1 MDSADGS
8 DQRGIEDER
17 GILFPVNVFEDHI
30 SVNESDKEETTNN
43 VSDEVAENRS
53 RSLEEIETGTSVA
66 SGAGNSEVPI
76 EAERENSPRIHEHT
90 PDQEV
95 QFKEN
100 LDLDDVTETETSNEA
115 LVAYGVI
122 YAQTGAENEENFGMN
137 IKVAETTD
145 NDTVKGSNPTTP
157 LVVRK
162 ENEEN
167 HEIVN
172 TEESEM
178 LVPIPES
185 ESTADLRIF
194 KSDAKNEI
202 PEYNIELNVMADKE
216 DKKGGGEISRENI
229 PPSETENIVS
239 VAVMDDFDIERISL
253 SVTEEGV
260 NEEIERKEEKV
271 LEMNIQIEE
280 AKINQRDAEG
290 ERELITLSD
299 QENSPEIDDLL
310 ETPIQLEEFCSV
322 QQGGACRTSDLLDTS
337 ETESIKKADSISSHI
352 ATVGE
357 ALAPTDEEDDT
368 AANLEERLPT
378 TNPADLSLPFVPNE
392 FEEAI
397 EFIDS
402 ETHELQKGPLIGD
415 EQPTETLTGFVG
427 DASLASSSK
436 TRISDEDSL
445 AHEEEEAIPGVPCQP
460 SQHLK
465 TSTAHLGDCSND
477 NIFGSSSDAA
487 KSSGRTRIK
496 KPEWMRRSF
505 ARSGS
510 VRRLF
515 GRMRSKRF
523 DHDQLPVT
531 PTAEEEPPR
540 RPFRQMIVDFLLLL
554 FESSGNEERW
564 RAVFDQ
570 IFGEIKNNHPA
581 DEWTLRVVD
590 HLTSPTNG
598 VEGFNPET
606 EPLMEVQELINLE
619 VGVTLEQTQT
629 QDIPSEPNEVN
640 HELSSAHQDNGEKD
654 ILYGQI
660 ESAATVALL
669 SATHLVDV
677 DNAEKCLD
685 ISQQEKAADPLDM
698 ERDQPVEQDICLL
711 LGQEDKHFDTT
722 EIQENQVHALDAVQ
736 LHSPAPGDAAKQGS
750 QGESNESLDEAAEK
764 QEKVETGSANGL
776 EAQNSEVRVTP
787 ERENEPSTVPI
798 HNTQENI
805 EATAL
810 NETMQ
815 QDPIQIQEIPPDQQ
829 QEIDDALA
837 VFDGIGTESAIEARV
852 TEARIIDTQAEPEVK
867 NAQDDESA
875 DKQVDSENENKP
887 VTAIENGCENTETLD
902 SNEAVEH
909 EPVQI
914 QEILPVQREKVAESE
929 AFDIQTETKD
939 GVLAINTKVEETIQ
953 EKAAETENIVQANV
967 LNGVEIETSI
977 AEPVTETNVVNVH
990 NEAIEGLL
998 ENGVV
1003 ETINKK
1009 EESVLEMGQQNEA
1022 NLLKKA
1028 EEPIETHFDS
1038 NELQQVIQANGE
1050 PLAETTTDLVNDAS
1064 LVFNDEKL
1072 VAEENP
1078 PRQIEELEVVP
1089 VQVPPPR
1096 PPQRLGAS
1104 SPQLAVASNDNS
1116 QLNGS
1121 SSEVKKSPGKS
1132 QENEGS
1138 RKPEWMRRPLV
1149 RKGSVGRLFGRMKVT
1164 MQSKRFHPDRLP
1176 VVPPPQPEP
1185 PKRPPRRKTLA
1196 NLDLSRE
1203 PEATSKDDSVFHSP
1217 PPATPKSA
1225 PVSEFENK
1233 SATLRSTTLD
1243 RKKKNSIGRFL
1254 GRVLSTKHLNATEG
1268 TAAEESPLIQQ
1279 EPQNPVAQDPV
1290 PEPLPT
1296 TPPPA
1301 TTPAPSEKS
1310 KKGAVTTVNEAVNDM
1325 GTFIRRILRPKTPTT
1340 DEAKEKPSPQR
1351 PPPPSRHQTPTPNE
1365 QERSPITKVGLQFDC
1380 QTSIKFHDEWYHVMN
1395 GKSARAIAKCEIVVN
1410 QDGNGISQGEVIVRL
1425 YEQPSQHCIS
1435 NVLETSDEW
1444 DAEGIAKVL
1453 NDLRDVVYSKFYPE
1467 SA

>member
-1 MDSADGS
+1 M
-8 DQRGIEDER
+8 
-17 GILFPVNVFEDHI
+17 
-30 SVNESDKEETTNN
+30 
-43 VSDEVAENRS
+43 
-53 RSLEEIETGTSVA
+53 
-66 SGAGNSEVPI
+66 
-76 EAERENSPRIHEHT
+76 NSPG
-90 PDQEV
+90 Q
-95 QFKEN
+95 
-100 LDLDDVTETETSNEA
+100 S
-115 LVAYGVI
+115 
-122 YAQTGAENEENFGMN
+122 
-137 IKVAETTD
+137 
-145 NDTVKGSNPTTP
+145 
-157 LVVRK
+157 
-162 ENEEN
+162 
-167 HEIVN
+167 
-172 TEESEM
+172 
-178 LVPIPES
+178 
-185 ESTADLRIF
+185 
-194 KSDAKNEI
+194 
-202 PEYNIELNVMADKE
+202 
-216 DKKGGGEISRENI
+216 
-229 PPSETENIVS
+229 
-239 VAVMDDFDIERISL
+239 
-253 SVTEEGV
+253 
-260 NEEIERKEEKV
+260 
-271 LEMNIQIEE
+271 
-280 AKINQRDAEG
+280 G
-290 ERELITLSD
+290 ER
-299 QENSPEIDDLL
+299 
-310 ETPIQLEEFCSV
+310 
-322 QQGGACRTSDLLDTS
+322 
-337 ETESIKKADSISSHI
+337 
-352 ATVGE
+352 
-357 ALAPTDEEDDT
+357 
-368 AANLEERLPT
+368 
-378 TNPADLSLPFVPNE
+378 
-392 FEEAI
+392 
-397 EFIDS
+397 
-402 ETHELQKGPLIGD
+402 
-415 EQPTETLTGFVG
+415 
-427 DASLASSSK
+427 
-436 TRISDEDSL
+436 
-445 AHEEEEAIPGVPCQP
+445 
-460 SQHLK
+460 
-465 TSTAHLGDCSND
+465 
-477 NIFGSSSDAA
+477 
-487 KSSGRTRIK
+487 
-496 KPEWMRRSF
+496 
-505 ARSGS
+505 
-510 VRRLF
+510 
-515 GRMRSKRF
+515 
-523 DHDQLPVT
+523 
-531 PTAEEEPPR
+531 
-540 RPFRQMIVDFLLLL
+540 
-554 FESSGNEERW
+554 SGNEERW

-590 HLTSPTNG
+590 HLTSPTKG
-598 VEGFNPET
+598 VEGSNTET
-606 EPLMEVQELINLE
+606 EPLMEDHELINLE

-629 QDIPSEPNEVN
+629 PTQDIPSEPNEVN
-640 HELSSAHQDNGEKD
+640 RELSSAHQDNGEKD
-654 ILYGQI
+654 IFYGQI

-698 ERDQPVEQDICLL
+698 ERDQPVEQDNCLL
-711 LGQEDKHFDTT
+711 LEQEDKHFDTT
-722 EIQENQVHALDAVQ
+722 EIQENQVHALGAVQ
-736 LHSPAPGDAAKQGS
+736 LHLPAPGDAAKQGD
-750 QGESNESLDEAAEK
+750 QGESNERSDEAAEK
-764 QEKVETGSANGL
+764 LQEVETGSSSGL
-776 EAQNSEVRVTP
+776 EAQNGEVRVTP
-787 ERENEPSTVPI
+787 ERENEPSTAPI

-815 QDPIQIQEIPPDQQ
+815 QDPIQSQEIPPDQQ

-837 VFDGIGTESAIEARV
+837 VFDGIGTEPVIEASV
-852 TEARIIDTQAEPEVK
+852 AEARIIDTQAEPEVR
-867 NAQDDESA
+867 NAQDDENA
-875 DKQVDSENENKP
+875 DKQAESQNENKP
-887 VTAIENGCENTETLD
+887 NITIENGCENTETLD

-929 AFDIQTETKD
+929 ALNIQTETKD
-939 GVLAINTKVEETIQ
+939 DVLAVNIKVEETNQ
-953 EKAAETENIVQANV
+953 EKVAEAENIVQANV

-977 AEPVTETNVVNVH
+977 VEPVMEANIVNVH
-990 NEAIEGLL
+990 NEAINFGFL
-998 ENGVV
+998 ENSVV

-1009 EESVLEMGQQNEA
+1009 EESVDEMGQQNES

-1050 PLAETTTDLVNDAS
+1050 PLAETTTDLVSDAS

-1072 VAEENP
+1072 IAEENP

-1104 SPQLAVASNDNS
+1104 SPQLAVGSNDNS

-1121 SSEVKKSPGKS
+1121 SSEMKKSTGKS

-1203 PEATSKDDSVFHSP
+1203 PEATSKDESVFHSP

-1279 EPQNPVAQDPV
+1279 EPQNPVPQDPV

-1296 TPPPA
+1296 TPPLA

-1325 GTFIRRILRPKTPTT
+1325 GTFIRRILRPKTPTA

-1365 QERSPITKVGLQFDC
+1365 QERSPTTNAKAGLQFDC

-1444 DAEGIAKVL
+1444 DADGIAKVL
-1453 NDLRDVVYSKFYPE
+1453 NDLRDVVCSKFYPE